1 MAHQN
6 EHVRGRL
13 ALEDGSVYHGTA
25 FGATGTV
32 AGEVVF
38 NTAMCGYQESLTDP
52 SYAGQILVETFPMIG
67 NYGVNEEDIESGRV
81 QVSGFVVRELAR
93 RHSNFRA
100 STDLDAYLK
109 AEGVP
114 ALQGVDTRAITRKLR
129 TTGAMRGVICTDP
142 SMTDQQLVEMA
153 TGAAVMA
160 GQNLVPQVAGS
171 DESSWDEDLGSWSGV
186 EAADGVRV
194 LALDCGA
201 KRNILRHLTQH
212 GCAVVIAPHTISADE
227 VCRRFGDDEID
238 GLFISNGPGDPSA
251 VSNVI
256 EMLRAVLEREQRL
269 PVFGICLGCQLLALA
284 LGAKTYKLKFGHRG
298 ANQPVIN
305 TERGRV
311 EITSQNHGFAID
323 AASLEAIGATITH
336 RHLNDQTVAGFRVQ
350 GRPVFAVQH
359 HPEASPGPHDA
370 AYLFEAFVQAMR
382 GARV

>member
-1 MAHQN
+1 MAHDN
-6 EHVRGRL
+6 EHRGRL
-13 ALEDGSVYHGTA
+13 ALEDGSVYHGTG
-25 FGATGTV
+25 FGATGTI

-67 NYGVNEEDIESGRV
+67 NYGVNEADVESARV

-100 STDLDAYLK
+100 AQDLDAYLK

-114 ALQGVDTRAITRKLR
+114 AIQGVDTRSITRRLR

-142 SMTDQQLVEMA
+142 SIPDKQLIDMA
-153 TGAAVMA
+153 TSAEAMA
-160 GQNLVPQVAGS
+160 GQNLVPKVAGTS
-171 DESSWDEDLGSWSGV
+171 ESSWEEDLGSWSGV
-186 EAADGVRV
+186 EATHQMRV

-201 KRNILRHLTQH
+201 KRNILRHLTQR
-212 GCAVVIAPHTISADE
+212 GCRVVIAPHTIDADE
-227 VCRRFGDDEID
+227 VCRRFSADEID

-251 VSNVI
+251 VANVI
-256 EMLRAVLEREQRL
+256 EMLRAVLQRDERL
-269 PVFGICLGCQLLALA
+269 PVFGICLGCQLVALA

-323 AASLEAIGATITH
+323 EASLAAVGATITH
-336 RHLNDQTVAGFRVQ
+336 RHLNDDTVAGFRVE

-370 AYLFEAFVQAMR
+370 AYLFEAFVDAMR